1 MGVILELPQELQD
14 AYNDFAK
21 KQDIPKEKLMQE
33 ALEAY
38 LEDLEDLAIAI
49 KGRKDRLKGDIG
61 IEADEFYKQL
71 GI

>member
-1 MGVILELPQELQD
+1 MGVVLELPQELQD
-14 AYNDFAK
+14 AYNYFAK
-21 KQDIPKEKLMQE
+21 KQDISKEKLMQE

-49 KGRKDRLKGDIG
+49 KGRKDRLEGDIG
-61 IEADEFYKQL
+61 IEADEFYRQL

>member
-1 MGVILELPQELQD
+1 MSVVLELPQELQN
-14 AYNDFAK
+14 AYNYFAK
-21 KQDIPKEKLMQE
+21 EQNISKEKLMQE

-38 LEDLEDLAIAI
+38 LEDLEDLALAI
-49 KGRKDRLKGDIG
+49 KGRKDRLEGDIG

>member
-1 MGVILELPQELQD
+1 MSVVLELSQELQD
-14 AYNDFAK
+14 AYSHFAK
-21 KQDIPKEKLMQE
+21 EQDIPKERLMQV

-49 KGRKDRLKGDIG
+49 KGRKDRLEGDFG
-61 IEADEFYKQL
+61 IDADEFYRQL

>member
-1 MGVILELPQELQD
+1 MGVVLDLPQKLQD
-14 AYNDFAK
+14 AYNIIAK
-21 KQDIPKEKLMQE
+21 EQEIPKEKLMQE

-49 KGRKDRLKGDIG
+49 KGREDRLSGDKG

>member
-1 MGVILELPQELQD
+1 MSVVLDLPQKLQD
-14 AYNDFAK
+14 AYNRFAK
-21 KQDIPKEKLMQE
+21 EQEISKEKLMQE

-49 KGRKDRLKGDIG
+49 KGREDRLKGDKG
-61 IEADEFYKQL
+61 IEASEFYKQL

>member
-1 MGVILELPQELQD
+1 
-14 AYNDFAK
+14 
-21 KQDIPKEKLMQE
+21 MQE

-49 KGRKDRLKGDIG
+49 KGRKDRLEGDIG
-61 IEADEFYKQL
+61 IEADEFYRQL

>member
-1 MGVILELPQELQD
+1 MDIVLDLPQKLQD
-14 AYNDFAK
+14 AYNIIAK
-21 KQDIPKEKLMQE
+21 EQEIPKEKLMQE

-49 KGRKDRLKGDIG
+49 KGRENRLGGDKG
-61 IEADEFYKQL
+61 IEADEFYRQL